1 MFLNKIKVF
10 LLISI
15 SLIFF
20 FLTYNDVKSQELEI
34 IEGKAIV
41 VDGDTIKINGEKIRF
56 SGIDAPESYYKG
68 KEQLC
73 FKDEKKISCG
83 KISKVFL
90 IKIINNQ
97 TVKCVIEVKTDRY
110 KRKLGE
116 CFVEDKSLSRIL
128 VKSGY
133 AFDYPRYSKKKYLK
147 EQEYAKKNS
156 LGLWNMKFNFP
167 WDFRKNN

>member
-41 VDGDTIKINGEKIRF
+41 VDGDTIKINSERIRF

-68 KEQLC
+68 KEQFC

-83 KISKVFL
+83 KLSKIFL
-90 IKIINNQ
+90 IKKIGNQ
-97 TVKCVIEVKTDRY
+97 KVKCKIEAKTDRY

-116 CFVEDKSLSRIL
+116 CFVEGKSLSSIL
-128 VKSGY
+128 VKNGY
-133 AFDYPRYSKKKYLK
+133 AFDYTRYSKKKYSI
-147 EQEYAKKNS
+147 EQEYAKKNN
-156 LGLWNMKFNFP
+156 LGLWSMKFEFP

>member
-20 FLTYNDVKSQELEI
+20 FLTYNDVKSQEIKI

-41 VDGDTIKINGEKIRF
+41 VDGDTIKINNEKIRF

-68 KEQLC
+68 KEQFC

-83 KISKVFL
+83 KLSKIFL
-90 IKIINNQ
+90 IEKIGNQ
-97 TVKCVIEVKTDRY
+97 KVKCEIEAKTDRY

-128 VKSGY
+128 VKNGY
-133 AFDYPRYSKKKYLK
+133 AFDYTRYSKKKYSI
-147 EQEYAKKNS
+147 EQEYAKKNN
-156 LGLWNMKFNFP
+156 LGLWSMKFEFP